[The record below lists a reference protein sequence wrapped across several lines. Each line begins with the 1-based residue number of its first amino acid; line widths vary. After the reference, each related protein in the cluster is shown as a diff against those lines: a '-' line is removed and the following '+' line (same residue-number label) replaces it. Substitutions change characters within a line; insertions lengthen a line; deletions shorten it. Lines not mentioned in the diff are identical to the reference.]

1 MRKFNRKFN
10 NLCVGF
16 SLWEMLVRELAN
28 FERLLKPECNLS
40 SEDLMTLKKIHAMLY
55 ECSQNAKERREVY
68 LSKMENL
75 RKEVGN
81 DL

>member
-16 SLWEMLVRELAN
+16 SLWETIVRKLAD
-28 FERLLKPECNLS
+28 FERLLKPDCNLS
-40 SEDLMTLKKIHAMLY
+40 PEDLMTLKKIHAMLY

-75 RKEVGN
+75 RKEIGK
-81 DL
+81 